1 MQNII
6 SQAKALFK
14 PQPQP
19 APKPA
24 TELSPQALDGEPVA
38 EALQSK
44 PEAAH
49 SPETKGQYVLSSEK
63 DKPEASLVASPKS
76 AKELAEETARQLGI
90 EQGAEFANVKLCKAQ
105 TPRNA
110 RMLYIEG
117 VPRWNERAIVW
128 VKDAES
134 WKPVCPP
141 FDTLK
146 CKYTGMATTEGV
158 LQFESSDISKR
169 NRLRRAQ

>member
-1 MQNII
+1 MQNLIEK
-6 SQAKALFK
+6 AKAAFK

-24 TELSPQALDGEPVA
+24 SGPNPVSEPVA
-38 EALQSK
+38 APPVEPVTAAE
-44 PEAAH
+44 PEAN
-49 SPETKGQYVLSSEK
+49 
-63 DKPEASLVASPKS
+63 LVAAPKS
-76 AKELAEETARQLGI
+76 AKELAEETARQVGLK
-90 EQGAEFANVKLCKAQ
+90 QGDEFANIKLCKAQ

-117 VPRWNERAIVW
+117 IPNWSERAICW

-141 FDTLK
+141 FDTLR

>member
-1 MQNII
+1 MQTILEK
-6 SQAKALFK
+6 AKAVFK

-19 APKPA
+19 APMPA
-24 TELSPQALDGEPVA
+24 PEPDPAPAAEPVK
-38 EALQSK
+38 Q
-44 PEAAH
+44 PEPAA
-49 SPETKGQYVLSSEK
+49 PL
-63 DKPEASLVASPKS
+63 AASPKS
-76 AKELAEETARQLGI
+76 AKELAEETARQVGI
-90 EQGAEFANVKLCKAQ
+90 EQGDEFANVKLCKAQ
-105 TPRNA
+105 TPRNS

-117 VPRWNERAIVW
+117 IPNWSERAICW

-146 CKYTGMATTEGV
+146 AKYTGMATVDGV
-158 LQFESSDISKR
+158 LQFESADISKR

>member
-6 SQAKALFK
+6 NKAKAVFK
-14 PQPQP
+14 PIPIS
-19 APKPA
+19 
-24 TELSPQALDGEPVA
+24 SPTPEPLAVLPVEPVTA
-38 EALQSK
+38 AA
-44 PEAAH
+44 PE
-49 SPETKGQYVLSSEK
+49 
-63 DKPEASLVASPKS
+63 PEASLVAAPKS
-76 AKELAEETARQLGI
+76 AKELAEETARRVGI
-90 EQGAEFANVKLCKAQ
+90 EQGDEFANVKLCKAQ

-117 VPRWNERAIVW
+117 IPNWGERAICW

-146 CKYTGMATTEGV
+146 VKYTGMANVDGV
-158 LQFESSDISKR
+158 LMFESSDVSKR
-169 NRLRRAQ
+169 NRLRRAL

>member
-1 MQNII
+1 MQTILEK
-6 SQAKALFK
+6 AKVLFR

-19 APKPA
+19 APKP
-24 TELSPQALDGEPVA
+24 ESGPDPVSEPVA
-38 EALQSK
+38 APPVEPVSAAAPK
-44 PEAAH
+44 PEAPLA
-49 SPETKGQYVLSSEK
+49 
-63 DKPEASLVASPKS
+63 AAPKS
-76 AKELAEETARQLGI
+76 AKELAEQTARQVGI
-90 EQGAEFANVKLCKAQ
+90 EQGDEFANIKLCKAQ

-117 VPRWNERAIVW
+117 IPNWSERAICW

-146 CKYTGMATTEGV
+146 AKYTGMATTEGV

-169 NRLRRAQ
+169 NRLRRAL

>member
-19 APKPA
+19 APEPELDPA
-24 TELSPQALDGEPVA
+24 PPAEPV
-38 EALQSK
+38 K
-44 PEAAH
+44 PEPA
-49 SPETKGQYVLSSEK
+49 
-63 DKPEASLVASPKS
+63 ASLVAAPKS
-76 AKELAEETARQLGI
+76 AKELAEETARQVGI
-90 EQGAEFANVKLCKAQ
+90 EQGAEFANIKLCKEQ

-117 VPRWNERAIVW
+117 IPNWRARAICW

-146 CKYTGMATTEGV
+146 VKYTGMANVDGV
-158 LQFESSDISKR
+158 LMFESSDVSKR

>member
-1 MQNII
+1 MQNLIEK
-6 SQAKALFK
+6 AKAAFK

-19 APKPA
+19 AAKP
-24 TELSPQALDGEPVA
+24 SGHNPVSEPVA
-38 EALQSK
+38 APPVEPVTAAE
-44 PEAAH
+44 PEAN
-49 SPETKGQYVLSSEK
+49 
-63 DKPEASLVASPKS
+63 LVAAPKS
-76 AKELAEETARQLGI
+76 AKELAEETARQVGLK
-90 EQGAEFANVKLCKAQ
+90 QGDEFANIKLCKAQ

-117 VPRWNERAIVW
+117 IPNWSERAICW

-141 FDTLK
+141 FDTLR

>member
-19 APKPA
+19 AP
-24 TELSPQALDGEPVA
+24 EPVPEPEPDVAPAA
-38 EALQSK
+38 EPVK
-44 PEAAH
+44 PE
-49 SPETKGQYVLSSEK
+49 
-63 DKPEASLVASPKS
+63 PEAPLTAAPRS

-141 FDTLK
+141 FDTLRA
-146 CKYTGMATTEGV
+146 KYTGMANVDGV
-158 LQFESSDISKR
+158 LMFESSDVSKR
-169 NRLRRAQ
+169 NRLRRSL

>member
-1 MQNII
+1 MQNLIEK
-6 SQAKALFK
+6 AKAAFK

-24 TELSPQALDGEPVA
+24 PEPDLTPAAEPVR
-38 EALQSK
+38 QSQ
-44 PEAAH
+44 PAA
-49 SPETKGQYVLSSEK
+49 PLT
-63 DKPEASLVASPKS
+63 AAPKS
-76 AKELAEETARQLGI
+76 AKELAEETARQVGI
-90 EQGAEFANVKLCKAQ
+90 EQGDEFANVKLCKAQ

-110 RMLYIEG
+110 RMLYVEG
-117 VPRWNERAIVW
+117 IPNWSERAICW

-141 FDTLK
+141 FDTLR

>member
-1 MQNII
+1 MQNLITK
-6 SQAKALFK
+6 AKAVFK
-14 PQPQP
+14 PQLQP
-19 APKPA
+19 APMPA
-24 TELSPQALDGEPVA
+24 PEPDPAPAAEPVK
-38 EALQSK
+38 Q
-44 PEAAH
+44 PEPAA
-49 SPETKGQYVLSSEK
+49 PLT
-63 DKPEASLVASPKS
+63 AAPKS
-76 AKELAEETARQLGI
+76 AKELAEETARQVGI
-90 EQGAEFANVKLCKAQ
+90 EQGDEFANIKLCKAQ

-117 VPRWNERAIVW
+117 IPNWSERAICW

-146 CKYTGMATTEGV
+146 AKYTGMATTEGV

-169 NRLRRAQ
+169 NRLRRVQ

>member
-1 MQNII
+1 MQNLIEK
-6 SQAKALFK
+6 AKAAFK

-19 APKPA
+19 TPKPV
-24 TELSPQALDGEPVA
+24 SGPNVVSEPVA
-38 EALQSK
+38 TLPIEPVS
-44 PEAAH
+44 AAE
-49 SPETKGQYVLSSEK
+49 P
-63 DKPEASLVASPKS
+63 KPEASLVAAPKS
-76 AKELAEETARQLGI
+76 AKDLAEETARQVGI
-90 EQGAEFANVKLCKAQ
+90 EQGDEFANVKLCKAQ

-117 VPRWNERAIVW
+117 IPNWSERAICW

-146 CKYTGMATTEGV
+146 AKYTGMATTEGV

>member
-1 MQNII
+1 MQTILEK
-6 SQAKALFK
+6 AKAAFK

-24 TELSPQALDGEPVA
+24 PEPDPAPAAEPVKQPA
-38 EALQSK
+38 
-44 PEAAH
+44 PAA
-49 SPETKGQYVLSSEK
+49 P
-63 DKPEASLVASPKS
+63 LVAAPKS
-76 AKELAEETARQLGI
+76 AKELAEETARQVGLK
-90 EQGAEFANVKLCKAQ
+90 QGDEFANAKLCKAQ

-117 VPRWNERAIVW
+117 IPNWSERAICW

-141 FDTLK
+141 FDTLR

>member
-1 MQNII
+1 MQNLIEK
-6 SQAKALFK
+6 AKVLFK

-24 TELSPQALDGEPVA
+24 SGPNPVSEPVA
-38 EALQSK
+38 APPVE
-44 PEAAH
+44 PVTAAEPK
-49 SPETKGQYVLSSEK
+49 PETK
-63 DKPEASLVASPKS
+63 LVAAPKS
-76 AKELAEETARQLGI
+76 AKELAEDTARQVGI
-90 EQGAEFANVKLCKAQ
+90 LQGDEFANVKLCKAQ

-117 VPRWNERAIVW
+117 IPNWSERAICW

-141 FDTLK
+141 FDTLR

-158 LQFESSDISKR
+158 LQFESSDVSKR

>member
-1 MQNII
+1 MQNLITK
-6 SQAKALFK
+6 AKAVFK
-14 PQPQP
+14 PQLQP
-19 APKPA
+19 APMPA
-24 TELSPQALDGEPVA
+24 PEPDPAPAAEPVK
-38 EALQSK
+38 Q
-44 PEAAH
+44 PEPAA
-49 SPETKGQYVLSSEK
+49 PLT
-63 DKPEASLVASPKS
+63 AAPKS
-76 AKELAEETARQLGI
+76 AKELAEETARQVGI
-90 EQGAEFANVKLCKAQ
+90 EQGEEFANIKLCKAQ

-117 VPRWNERAIVW
+117 IPNWSERAICW

-146 CKYTGMATTEGV
+146 AKYTGMATTEGV

>member
-1 MQNII
+1 MQNLIEK
-6 SQAKALFK
+6 AKAAFK

-19 APKPA
+19 TPKPA
-24 TELSPQALDGEPVA
+24 PEPDLTPAAEPVK
-38 EALQSK
+38 Q
-44 PEAAH
+44 PEPAA
-49 SPETKGQYVLSSEK
+49 PL
-63 DKPEASLVASPKS
+63 AAAPKS
-76 AKELAEETARQLGI
+76 AKELAEETARQVGI
-90 EQGAEFANVKLCKAQ
+90 EQGDEFANVKLCKAQ

-117 VPRWNERAIVW
+117 IPNWSERAICW

-141 FDTLK
+141 FDTLR

>member
-1 MQNII
+1 MQNLITK
-6 SQAKALFK
+6 AKAVFK
-14 PQPQP
+14 PQLQP
-19 APKPA
+19 APMPA
-24 TELSPQALDGEPVA
+24 PEPDPAPAAEPVK
-38 EALQSK
+38 Q
-44 PEAAH
+44 PEPAA
-49 SPETKGQYVLSSEK
+49 PL
-63 DKPEASLVASPKS
+63 AAAPKS
-76 AKELAEETARQLGI
+76 AKELAEETARQVGI
-90 EQGAEFANVKLCKAQ
+90 EQGDEFANIKLCKAQ

-117 VPRWNERAIVW
+117 IPNWSERAICW

-146 CKYTGMATTEGV
+146 AKYTGMATTEGV

>member
-1 MQNII
+1 MQNLIEK
-6 SQAKALFK
+6 AKAAFK

-24 TELSPQALDGEPVA
+24 SGPNPVSEPVA
-38 EALQSK
+38 APPVE
-44 PEAAH
+44 PVTAAEPK
-49 SPETKGQYVLSSEK
+49 PETK
-63 DKPEASLVASPKS
+63 LVAAPKS
-76 AKELAEETARQLGI
+76 AKDLAEETARQVGI
-90 EQGAEFANVKLCKAQ
+90 LQGDEFANVKLCKAQ
-105 TPRNA
+105 TPRNSH
-110 RMLYIEG
+110 MLYIEG
-117 VPRWNERAIVW
+117 VPRWNVRAICW

-141 FDTLK
+141 HDTLRV
-146 CKYTGMATTEGV
+146 KYTGIATTEGV